1 MNDYSE
7 LRKNLELKKKEL
19 EDRLRRI
26 RQSKRKPHDKD
37 WEEQATEREN
47 DDVVDTLG
55 ENILRELDQIDTAL
69 KRIETEEYNMCA
81 VCGEEISDERL
92 FALPYTSVCINCAG

>member
-7 LRKNLELKKKEL
+7 LKTGLELKKKEL

-37 WEEQATEREN
+37 WGEQATEREN

-55 ENILRELDQIDTAL
+55 ENILRELDQIDNAL
-69 KRIETEEYNMCA
+69 KRIETEEYNKCS
-81 VCGEEISDERL
+81 VCGEDISDERL